1 MAGYNKAIL
10 VGNLGADP
18 QIRNL
23 ENGVKLATFNI
34 ATTET
39 YIDRDNNRQEKT
51 EWHRIVAWRG
61 LAELSERYLK
71 KGSKVFIEGKITTR
85 TYEQDGITR
94 SITEIVAANLVL
106 MSSGSGGGGYMN
118 VPPPSEEYSTRTAVG
133 TSYSPSGGSERSAQ
147 SLSSDDKE
155 PIIGDPTDDLP
166 F

>member
-39 YIDRDNNRQEKT
+39 YIDRENNRQEKT

-71 KGSKVFIEGKITTR
+71 RGSKVFIEGKITTR
-85 TYEQDGITR
+85 TYEQDGVSR
-94 SITEIVAANLVL
+94 SITEIVASNLVL
-106 MSSGSGGGGYMN
+106 MSAGTGSNSYSN
-118 VPPPSEEYSTRTAVG
+118 VPPPAEEYSTRVSVNTGNDKIA
-133 TSYSPSGGSERSAQ
+133 TGGGGQ
-147 SLSSDDKE
+147 DMKE

>member
-39 YIDRDNNRQEKT
+39 YIDRENNRQEKT

-71 KGSKVFIEGKITTR
+71 RGSKVFIEGKITTR
-85 TYEQDGITR
+85 TYEQDGVSR
-94 SITEIVAANLVL
+94 SITEIVASNLVL
-106 MSSGSGGGGYMN
+106 MSAGTGSNSYSN
-118 VPPPSEEYSTRTAVG
+118 VPPPAEEYSTRVSVNTGNDKIA
-133 TSYSPSGGSERSAQ
+133 TGGGGQ
-147 SLSSDDKE
+147 DMKE
-155 PIIGDPTDDLP
+155 PIIGDTTDDLP

>member
-71 KGSKVFIEGKITTR
+71 RGSKVFIEGKITTR
-85 TYEQDGITR
+85 TYEQEGVSR
-94 SITEIVAANLVL
+94 SITEIVASNLVL
-106 MSSGSGGGGYMN
+106 MSAGTGSGSYSN
-118 VPPPSEEYSTRTAVG
+118 VPPPAEEYSTRTAPVNG
-133 TSYSPSGGSERSAQ
+133 GNDKVTTGGSNTPEM
-147 SLSSDDKE
+147 KE